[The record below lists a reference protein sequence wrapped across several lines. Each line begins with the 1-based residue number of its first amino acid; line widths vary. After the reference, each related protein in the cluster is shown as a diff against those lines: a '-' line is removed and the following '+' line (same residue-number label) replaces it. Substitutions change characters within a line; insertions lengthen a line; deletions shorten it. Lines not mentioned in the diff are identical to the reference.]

1 MLAHTVVIETAASR
15 ARLAKIRDARAAAD
29 EIRAIVAAHPEW
41 LYVRDG
47 RKTASARR
55 SELDFRAEHHSLIF
69 YCLSDEGA
77 QIWRISA
84 WALSGGKLLFEAR
97 RGAGRE
103 SARLELIPRI
113 SASELAEEVSATR
126 RSRCAQLA
134 QLTCAHL
141 PGATIERA
149 SLSAGA
155 GFNQP
160 GPFARILLKHRRSR
174 IAVTGIMAEAQ
185 ASRVDALLSSTLVWF
200 LRLRETSR
208 APLKIK
214 LWIAVEKPCVEA
226 LRQRAALLCP
236 DLISAISLYE
246 LAPDCSSL
254 TPVVKYELEELLSSR
269 PPRIGSFRVEPCE
282 TAERIMA
289 LAPGAIDAVRAR
301 RGETLRFH
309 GLPFAR
315 VRRVLNQE
323 RVWFGLDASKR
334 RLLEDGATEDWEK
347 LLSDLIEHRSTAA
360 AARHHALY
368 SRAPEAWLESIL
380 RRDITRLDPG
390 LRLAPLHAQFRAA
403 QTKMAGA
410 RPVDLLALRQDGRLA
425 VIELKVSEDREHVL
439 QGADYWRR
447 VETYRRQG
455 AITRARLFDDARI
468 SDEPPLVY
476 LVAPALSFHSSFR
489 RLARSLRTE
498 IELYRF
504 DLNEDWRAGVRVIR
518 RERVN

>member
-1 MLAHTVVIETAASR
+1 MLAHTAGNETAANG
-15 ARLAKIRDARAAAD
+15 ARLTKITDALLAAT
-29 EIRAIVAAHPEW
+29 EIREIVEARPEW

-47 RKTASARR
+47 RKAASPRR
-55 SELDFRAEHHSLIF
+55 SELDFRAERNRLIF

-77 QIWRISA
+77 EIWRISA
-84 WALSGGKLLFEAR
+84 WALSDGKLLFEAR

-103 SARLELIPRI
+103 RALLELIPRI
-113 SASELAEEVSATR
+113 SARALAEEVSANR
-126 RSRCAQLA
+126 RSRCARLA
-134 QLTCAHL
+134 ELACAQL

-149 SLSAGA
+149 SLSLGA

-160 GPFARILLKHRRSR
+160 GPFARILLKHSR
-174 IAVTGIMAEAQ
+174 ASIAVTGIMADAH
-185 ASRVDALLSSTLVWF
+185 ARRVDALLSSTLVWF
-200 LRLRETSR
+200 LRLREKSR
-208 APLKIK
+208 SPLNLK
-214 LWIAVEKPCVEA
+214 LWIAVEKPCIEA
-226 LRQRAALLCP
+226 LRQRAALLSP
-236 DLISAISLYE
+236 DLIRAISLYE
-246 LAPDCSSL
+246 LAPDSGSL
-254 TPVVKYELEELLSSR
+254 TPVNKYELEELFDSR
-269 PPRIGSFRVEPCE
+269 PPRISSYRAEPGE
-282 TAERIMA
+282 TAARIIA
-289 LAPGAIDAVRAR
+289 LLPEAIDAVRAR
-301 RGETLRFH
+301 HGDTLRFH

-334 RLLEDGATEDWEK
+334 KLLNDDTMEDWQK
-347 LLSDLIEHRSTAA
+347 LLSELIEHRRAGTT
-360 AARHHALY
+360 ARHHALY

-403 QTKMAGA
+403 QTKLAGS
-410 RPVDLLALRQDGRLA
+410 RPVDLLALRRDGRLA

-447 VETYRRQG
+447 VETYRRRG
-455 AITRARLFDDARI
+455 AITRSRLFDDAEI

-489 RLARSLRTE
+489 NLAGALRTE